1 MTREEKRSKP
11 SLYQLGIS
19 SIDKVDVVYLK
30 FVTSETYCYF
40 FTVILFFV
48 QGRCTTVEVA
58 HSFLRVISVLSLTDR
73 KNNSS
78 SFLPDNLREM
88 LPQCVCNFLI
98 SVALVSSTKNSSCL
112 ITPICQFMFGGEIGI
127 KYY

>member
-1 MTREEKRSKP
+1 M
-11 SLYQLGIS
+11 
-19 SIDKVDVVYLK
+19 
-30 FVTSETYCYF
+30 
-40 FTVILFFV
+40 

-73 KNNSS
+73 KNNDS

-88 LPQCVCNFLI
+88 LPQCVCNFLL
-98 SVALVSSTKNSSCL
+98 SVALVSSTKNLSCL